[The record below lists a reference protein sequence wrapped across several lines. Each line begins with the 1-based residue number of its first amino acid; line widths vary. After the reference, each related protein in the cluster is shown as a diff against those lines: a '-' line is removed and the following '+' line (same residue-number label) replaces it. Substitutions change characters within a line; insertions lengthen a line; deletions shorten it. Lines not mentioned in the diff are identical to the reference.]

1 MTPPAR
7 VILNLHCPC
16 DLSSIHGLVVAVLY
30 VFLFY
35 RLHRYSMTLTVNVYL
50 FALTAKLARPD
61 FVISHKIT
69 RKNRLWVYIH
79 LGGTRYHDEHHRR
92 KWHRGALTSCV
103 ILATGF
109 KFYAHRGTSSVAS
122 VYYGF
127 RNMFPW

>member
-7 VILNLHCPC
+7 VILNLHCPR

-61 FVISHKIT
+61 FVISHTIT
-69 RKNRLWVYIH
+69 SESIVGL
-79 LGGTRYHDEHHRR
+79 HR
-92 KWHRGALTSCV
+92 
-103 ILATGF
+103 F
-109 KFYAHRGTSSVAS
+109 
-122 VYYGF
+122 
-127 RNMFPW
+127 